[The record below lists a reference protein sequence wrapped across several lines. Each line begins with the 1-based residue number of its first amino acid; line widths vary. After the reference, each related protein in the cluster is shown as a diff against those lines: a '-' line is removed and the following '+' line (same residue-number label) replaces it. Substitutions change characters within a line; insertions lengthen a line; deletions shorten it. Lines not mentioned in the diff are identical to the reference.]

1 MIVGD
6 LFICELLETVM
17 RRKIIEAMTYPRMLM
32 MSRMDL
38 RDCPMNR
45 YFNAEE
51 EICRSCN
58 QDKECRWLN
67 SNDEFSVLAEQPME
81 VLFEAFSFSIDYVD
95 AHVSRTGHN
104 SRRCTCDSCCWVK
117 NARHLARQ
125 YKGKS
130 VSAVRPPARDQA

>member
-1 MIVGD
+1 MGGD

-95 AHVSRTGHN
+95 AHVGRTGHN
-104 SRRCTCDSCCWVK
+104 SRRCTCDTCSWVK

-130 VSAVRPPARDQA
+130 VSSGRPLDRDRA